1 MPHPDR
7 EFALRH
13 LAIRIVLLL
22 AAPWAVADFGEYESH
37 EVSDDRVVVHSE
49 RGDLSIRAI
58 DDHGFEVHYLE
69 TGVKQLPS
77 FALAPHLPHVAP
89 VVKESDQTISIQ
101 VDGLTAVVEKSPVRI
116 SFLRGGEALIEERD
130 GYFIDDEA
138 RGFRFALDDGE
149 KILGG
154 GQRVMGMD
162 RRGKRMPLYNKAHYG
177 YTTESEQMY
186 YSLPAIMSSDKYMVV
201 FDNSASGWLDIGH
214 TEPDIL
220 QFEAVGGRT
229 SYIIV
234 AGDSYPDLIDN
245 YTDVTGKQPLPPRW
259 AFGNFASR
267 FGYHSEKETRDVV
280 RRFRRHR
287 IPLDAII
294 LDIFWFGPDIKGH
307 MGNLDWDRDA
317 WPTPEDMMAD
327 FASDGVKTIAI
338 TEPFVLSTSKR
349 WQDAVDNRVLARTSS
364 GEPRRFDFYF
374 GNTGLIDV
382 FDDRAADWFWKPY
395 ERLFEQGTAATWGDL
410 GEPEVHPG
418 DALHR
423 LSEAGIEATGDE
435 IHNAYGHQWA
445 RMVYERQIR
454 KYPDM
459 RSMIMMRSGFAGSQR
474 YGLIPWTG
482 DVSREWGG
490 LKPQVELAL
499 QGGLFGLAY
508 MHSDLGGFAGG
519 ETFDR
524 EMYIRW
530 LQYGVFQPV
539 YRPHAQEHIP
549 AEPVFHDRRT
559 RRIVRDAIN
568 LRYRLMPYNYT
579 LAYEN
584 STTGMPLMRPAFFV
598 DESLPQLIDIK
609 DSYFWGDAFLVKP
622 VTDPG
627 VETVSTLVPPGAW
640 FNFWTGERLEG
651 GRRID
656 IPVTLETIPVLVRA
670 GSFVPMTP
678 EIQTTR
684 DYSSEKL
691 TLHYYADESVPEAS
705 GQMYED
711 DGSSRTSLEDGRF
724 ELLEFKAQQKD
735 DYLRIELDRSGQGY
749 EEMPAARELEIII
762 HNWTADTRMVR
773 FGDRVVKARKKGDRL
788 TARVVWDH
796 QPALLEVNEDPG
808 PPPAEKPVVYQVFT
822 RLFGNKNSTNK
833 PWGTIEDNGV
843 GKFADISDAA
853 LQGIRELGT
862 THVWYTGV
870 PHHALVGDYTDY
882 GISND
887 DPDVVKG
894 RAGSPYAVRDYYN
907 VNPDLA
913 RHPDKR
919 MEEFEALIKRT
930 HTNGMQ
936 VVIDIVPNHIARSY
950 RSLVRPGG
958 IRDFGEDD
966 DTSVA
971 WARDNSFYYIVG
983 EDFSVP
989 EGYVPLGGEQH
1000 PLADGKFA
1008 ESPAKWTGN
1017 GSRAAQPKTDDWF
1030 ETVKI
1035 NFGVRPDGSYA
1046 FDRLPDAAR
1055 NWPNEQIADF
1065 WEERD
1070 VPASWKKFRD
1080 IAHFWLDKG
1089 VDGFRYDMAQ
1099 MVPVEFW
1106 SYLNASIKVRNP
1118 DAFVLS
1124 EIYVPDMYRDYIDL
1138 GRMDYLYDKVG
1149 LYDATRAV
1157 IQDDAGT
1164 DSIAA
1169 AQADVLDIEQHM
1181 LHFLE
1186 NHDEQRIAS
1195 EGFAGS
1201 PDRAKPGM
1209 VVAALIGSGPTMLYF
1224 GQEVGVP
1231 ANNDAGFGKATRT
1244 TIFDYWGVPAHQRWM
1259 NDGRFDGGALAPDEA
1274 ALRDFYAR
1282 LLNISRDN
1290 PAMSG
1295 AYAHLPASSDRLFA
1309 FARWAEEERLI
1320 AVSNFD
1326 DQDDVVL
1333 NLDIPAD
1340 VVASLRLADGRHA
1353 LKDILYGN
1361 HEGEIVVDQGA
1372 GKVAVRLAP
1381 LESLVYRI
1389 GEGRFKPLD
1398 DQPYVDDPTGSGVLG
1413 NIVYWQ
1419 DMPSEILGPSRNV
1432 VIWLPP
1438 GYEDDPAK
1446 HYRVIYM
1453 TDGEN
1458 LFDPRIAS
1466 WGVDWGIDEAM
1477 MRGVAAGRHEPA
1489 IVVGAW
1495 STANRRHEYSP
1506 WHDASAYARFL
1517 TEELM
1522 PRVNAEFRTL
1532 TGPGNTSAMGSS
1544 MGGLLSWYLVKNHPD
1559 VFGACGCVSTH
1570 FAFSEQNIVDIWD
1583 EPVTSPDPTP
1593 FVVRDIAK
1601 GDTISRGGR
1610 FYFDYG
1616 TETLDATY
1624 EADHQ
1629 PVREWFLRE
1638 GLVEGRDFVMRKF
1651 EGADHSER
1659 AWRARA
1665 GAQLEFLLAPTTWQ
1679 EAHRD

>member
-7 EFALRH
+7 EYVLRY

-37 EVSDDRVVVHSE
+37 EVAGDRVIVHSE

-58 DDHGFEVHYLE
+58 DDHALEVHYLE
-69 TGVKQLPS
+69 TGIKQLPS
-77 FALAPHLPHVAP
+77 FALAPDLPHVTP
-89 VVKESDQTISIQ
+89 VVNESNATLSIQ
-101 VDGLTAVVEKSPVRI
+101 VDGLTAVVDKSPVRI
-116 SFLRGGEALIEERD
+116 SFLRNGEALVEEHG
-130 GYFIDDEA
+130 GYFTNDA
-138 RGFRFALDDGE
+138 TRGFRFALDDNE

-154 GQRVMGMD
+154 GQRVLGMD
-162 RRGKRMPLYNKAHYG
+162 RRGKRLPLYNKAHYG

-214 TEPDIL
+214 TDPDIL
-220 QFEAVGGRT
+220 QFEAIGGRT
-229 SYIIV
+229 SYLVV
-234 AGDSYPDLIDN
+234 AGDTYPDLIDN

-267 FGYHSEKETRDVV
+267 FGYRSEKETRKVV
-280 RRFRRHR
+280 RRFRRQE

-294 LDIFWFGPDIKGH
+294 LDIYWFGPDIKGH
-307 MGNLDWDRDA
+307 MGNLDWDRNA

-327 FASDGVKTIAI
+327 FARDGVRTIAI

-349 WQDAVDNRVLARTSS
+349 WQDAVDNKVLARTAS

-395 ERLFEQGTAATWGDL
+395 EMLFEQGTAATWGDL

-418 DALHR
+418 DALHW
-423 LSEAGIEATGDE
+423 LSEASIEATGDE
-435 IHNAYGHQWA
+435 VHNAYGHQWA
-445 RMVYERQIR
+445 RMVYERQIQ

-474 YGLIPWTG
+474 FGLIPWTG
-482 DVSREWGG
+482 DVSREWDG

-499 QGGLFGLAY
+499 QGGLFGLGY

-559 RRIVRDAIN
+559 RNIVREAIN

-584 STTGMPLMRPAFFV
+584 TTTGMPLMRPAFFE
-598 DESLPQLIDIK
+598 DESLPWLIDIK

-640 FNFWTGERLEG
+640 FDFWTGERHEG
-651 GRRID
+651 GGRID
-656 IPVTLETIPVLVRA
+656 IPVTLKTIPVLVRA

-691 TLHYYADESVPEAS
+691 TLHYYADASVPEAS

-711 DGSSRTSLEDGRF
+711 DGTSRTSLEDGRF
-724 ELLEFKAQQKD
+724 ELLQFKSQQD
-735 DYLRIELDRSGQGY
+735 GDYLRIDLERSGQGY
-749 EEMPAARELEIII
+749 EGMPATRELEIVI
-762 HNWTADTRMVR
+762 HNWTAATQTVR
-773 FGDRVVKARKKGDRL
+773 FGDNIVKARRKGDTL
-788 TARVVWDH
+788 TARVAWDH
-796 QPALLEVNEDPG
+796 RPASLEINDA
-808 PPPAEKPVVYQVFT
+808 PPPPVAVKPVVYQVFT
-822 RLFGNKNSTNK
+822 RLFGNQSTTNK
-833 PWGTIEDNGV
+833 PWGTLEENGV
-843 GKFADISDAA
+843 GKFADINDAA
-853 LQGIRELGT
+853 LRGIRELGT

-882 GISND
+882 GIGND
-887 DPDVVKG
+887 DPDVIKG

-913 RHPDKR
+913 REPQKR
-919 MEEFEALIKRT
+919 LEEFEALIQRT
-930 HTNGMQ
+930 HANGMQ
-936 VVIDIVPNHIARSY
+936 VIIDIVPNHIARSY
-950 RSLVRPGG
+950 RSQVKPEGV
-958 IRDFGEDD
+958 RDFGEGD

-989 EGYVPLGGEQH
+989 EGYVPLGGEAH
-1000 PLADGKFA
+1000 PLADGQFA

-1017 GSRAAQPKTDDWF
+1017 GSRAAQPQTDDWF

-1046 FDRLPDAAR
+1046 FDRLPDDAR
-1055 NWPNEQIADF
+1055 HWSNQELVAF
-1065 WEERD
+1065 WNERD

-1106 SYLNASIKVRNP
+1106 SYLNASIKLRKP
-1118 DAFVLS
+1118 DAFLLS

-1157 IQDDAGT
+1157 IEGDAPA

-1169 AQADVLDIEQHM
+1169 AQAEVLDIEGHM

-1195 EGFAGS
+1195 DGFAGN
-1201 PDRAKPGM
+1201 PDRARPGM

-1224 GQEVGVP
+1224 GQEVGEP
-1231 ANNDAGFGKATRT
+1231 GDDDAGFGKATRT

-1259 NDGRFDGGALAPDEA
+1259 NGGKFDGGALAPGET
-1274 ALRDFYAR
+1274 ALRDFYVR
-1282 LLNISRDN
+1282 LLNLSASS
-1290 PAMSG
+1290 PAMTG
-1295 AYAHLPASSDRLFA
+1295 EYAPIPVGNDSVYA
-1309 FARWAEEERLI
+1309 FARWQENERLLVI
-1320 AVSNFD
+1320 SNFSD
-1326 DQDDVVL
+1326 AAQELMVDVPHE
-1333 NLDIPAD
+1333 II
-1340 VVASLRLADGRHA
+1340 ASLGLGPGRHK
-1353 LKDILYGN
+1353 LEDRLYGTSN
-1361 HEGEIVVDQGA
+1361 AMTVDHGI
-1372 GKVAVRLAP
+1372 GKFHVQLAP
-1381 LESLVYRI
+1381 YESFAWRI
-1389 GEGRFKPLD
+1389 GDGLFKAPDNTCLLYTSD
-1398 DQPYVDDPTGSGVLG
+1398 
-1413 NIVYWQ
+1413 
-1419 DMPSEILGPSRNV
+1419 
-1432 VIWLPP
+1432 
-1438 GYEDDPAK
+1438 A
-1446 HYRVIYM
+1446 
-1453 TDGEN
+1453 
-1458 LFDPRIAS
+1458 A
-1466 WGVDWGIDEAM
+1466 DE
-1477 MRGVAAGRHEPA
+1477 V
-1489 IVVGAW
+1489 
-1495 STANRRHEYSP
+1495 SP
-1506 WHDASAYARFL
+1506 
-1517 TEELM
+1517 
-1522 PRVNAEFRTL
+1522 V
-1532 TGPGNTSAMGSS
+1532 
-1544 MGGLLSWYLVKNHPD
+1544 
-1559 VFGACGCVSTH
+1559 
-1570 FAFSEQNIVDIWD
+1570 
-1583 EPVTSPDPTP
+1583 
-1593 FVVRDIAK
+1593 
-1601 GDTISRGGR
+1601 
-1610 FYFDYG
+1610 
-1616 TETLDATY
+1616 
-1624 EADHQ
+1624 
-1629 PVREWFLRE
+1629 
-1638 GLVEGRDFVMRKF
+1638 
-1651 EGADHSER
+1651 
-1659 AWRARA
+1659 
-1665 GAQLEFLLAPTTWQ
+1665 
-1679 EAHRD
+1679 